1 MLKVTKKLI
10 YIKNKDDKNKFKESE
25 KMSNKNKK
33 RIAVL
38 VSGGG
43 SNLQSIIDNIEQG
56 NLNCEISYVI
66 ADRECYGLERAE
78 KHGIK
83 NVLLDRKVLKEKLS
97 DEISN
102 VLENDDEKTDYIV
115 LAGYLS
121 ILSPEFIKKWS
132 RKIINIHPSLLP
144 KFGGKGMYGMN
155 VHRAVIE
162 AKETESGCTIH
173 FVDTGV
179 DTGEIILQIKVPV
192 LSDDTP
198 EVLQKR
204 VLAKEHVL
212 MIEGIKKLLEK

>member
-1 MLKVTKKLI
+1 MSKI
-10 YIKNKDDKNKFKESE
+10 IENSKNKTG
-25 KMSNKNKK
+25 NKK
-33 RIAVL
+33 TRIAVFI
-38 VSGGG
+38 SGSG
-43 SNLQSIIDNIEQG
+43 SNLQSIIDNIENG

-66 ADRECYGLERAE
+66 ADRECFGLKRAE

-83 NVLLDRKVLKEKLS
+83 SIMLDKKLFGNKLS
-97 DEISN
+97 DEISAI
-102 VLENDDEKTDYIV
+102 LENDIEKTDYIV

-121 ILSPEFIKKWS
+121 ILSENFINKWN

-144 KFGGKGMYGMN
+144 KYGGKGMYGMN

-198 EVLQKR
+198 EILQKR
-204 VLAKEHVL
+204 VLEKEHIL
-212 MIEGIKKLLEK
+212 LIEGIKKLLGQ